1 MLFQYPQYLP
11 KKRSHTVIQ
20 TAKQYQKNLTVELND
35 ALKSRFYNS
44 EQILIL
50 EY

>member
-1 MLFQYPQYLP
+1 MFNVIKFYFAKFDLY
-11 KKRSHTVIQ
+11 TVIQ